1 MFFRIKKKRFFSQA
15 GNPGDHIKPVF
26 FFHGD
31 SVPRAGVIFGAIQ
44 ASIKPIFRKMTF
56 FKIDLFIK
64 IYILSTN
71 GRYSDLEAEK
81 LVYKLSW
88 RVPGGA

>member
-1 MFFRIKKKRFFSQA
+1 
-15 GNPGDHIKPVF
+15 
-26 FFHGD
+26 
-31 SVPRAGVIFGAIQ
+31 
-44 ASIKPIFRKMTF
+44 MTF

-88 RVPGGA
+88 RAPGGA